1 MPDSSPL
8 PALHAEAIEREERLQ
23 RLLLVYI
30 VVGLMFMLLPGTF
43 LGFGT

>member
-1 MPDSSPL
+1 L
-8 PALHAEAIEREERLQ
+8 PAPQAEAIEREVRFQ
-23 RLLLVYI
+23 RLLMVYI